1 MQAPMPRRVLFV
13 VLSCLSLAALAAGGD
28 DAGPADAGT
37 GLGRDAGTP
46 RGDGGSADG
55 GGDAGT
61 RPPPKRARWS
71 WTHGDGGWLL
81 DGGVSDLLTVS
92 VGETAEVRF
101 PHPIILMQ
109 CDEVLLSLSAT
120 EDTLLL
126 TGEKVGHTQ
135 CGFWWFRQPFPNRMM
150 DVTVGPPPEPGSRPS
165 P

>member
-1 MQAPMPRRVLFV
+1 MQAPMPRRFMFV
-13 VLSCLSLAALAAGGD
+13 VLLSLSLAALAAGGD
-28 DAGPADAGT
+28 DAGPTDAGLSDA
-37 GLGRDAGTP
+37 GDRLGRDAGSP
-46 RGDGGSADG
+46 RGDGGS
-55 GGDAGT
+55 DAGT
-61 RPPPKRARWS
+61 SPPPKRARWS
-71 WTHGDGGWLL
+71 WTHADGGWLL

-126 TGEKVGHTQ
+126 TGEKAGHTQ

-150 DVTVGPPPEPGSRPS
+150 DVTVAPAP
-165 P
+165 

>member
-1 MQAPMPRRVLFV
+1 MQAPMPRRFLFV
-13 VLSCLSLAALAAGGD
+13 VLSSVSLVALAAGGD
-28 DAGPADAGT
+28 DAGSTDAGRSDA
-37 GLGRDAGTP
+37 GARPRPDAGTP
-46 RGDGGSADG
+46 RSDGGSADG

-61 RPPPKRARWS
+61 SPPPKRARWS

-81 DGGVSDLLTVS
+81 DGGVSDILTVS

-126 TGEKVGHTQ
+126 TGEKAGHTQ

-150 DVTVGPPPEPGSRPS
+150 DVTVAPAP
-165 P
+165 

>member
-1 MQAPMPRRVLFV
+1 MPRRLVLV
-13 VLSCLSLAALAAGGD
+13 TLSCLSLATLARDAD
-28 DAGPADAGT
+28 DAGTSDAGSADAGARLMRDG
-37 GLGRDAGTP
+37 GLAPRDGGLDAGVP
-46 RGDGGSADG
+46 VAL
-55 GGDAGT
+55 
-61 RPPPKRARWS
+61 KRARWS

-81 DGGVSDLLTVS
+81 DGGVSDVLSVS

-126 TGEKVGHTQ
+126 KGEQAGHTQ

-150 DVTVGPPPEPGSRPS
+150 DVTVHPAP
-165 P
+165 